1 MNSVTQKVEKLRSIA
16 SSLGLQGESVEAII
30 QMLGYALHTSE
41 VEHIAYTQEASLER
55 ATEVNSKIQHCV
67 NMMYSVFRG
76 SNPRVIITF
85 SPQKRFTFNPGDLV
99 AKTSTFSAYYL
110 GYWDDV
116 EGEFIESGITIY
128 PGGLSYTKTILC
140 VLSQYELTDTWKIDT
155 GNLFYHTVQKAR
167 DRQFAKL
174 SSDFVL
180 FISDTQDGEYT
191 QLRTTRRFSE
201 HERQG
206 YFFDLTLPGF
216 GINIYYPNKYE
227 ELINRRS
234 EYSDKWLKI
243 KVQEEMSLSD
253 INPGDLE
260 NLVISGSVPV
270 EIPED
275 VLKAFDS
282 EDRISHADKGLLY
295 IYESGHDSMESIHYL
310 ANKNR
315 YSGSYLATNSDLSFL
330 LAETFPNK
338 IRQTDG
344 VICKF
349 DEGSNDIVLYY
360 IPTNA
365 SLEITGSEKN
375 RFIGEQSAYYVTKNI
390 DIRRAPR
397 YNAKITLNL
406 DLYAINNLS
415 EEIDEILKRY
425 QYKFGVDLG
434 NEENQTPDY
443 LEIKSLVSKIDEVK
457 YISGMDITYTN
468 TDGEEI
474 SYEELTGQ
482 ADNETVDYASKYLT
496 FTMIEDGNISWEGY
510 GDIYYSTNNGVLWRT
525 LTSRTST
532 TDFSAGTEVLIKSD
546 MLVEG
551 EIGRF
556 TVSGTFDIS
565 GNIMSLLYSDSY
577 KGKID
582 LANYGT
588 TFENL
593 FINCDK
599 LRDAGNLILPAMSL
613 SSRCYFSMFDG
624 CSSLV
629 NPPKLVAKIMNDYC
643 YSEMFCGC
651 TSLKKAPD
659 LNSKYLAR
667 RCYCGMFEK
676 CTSLVSAPALP
687 ATDLKEG
694 CYSGMFWGCEALT
707 SAPSLPSKVMAQ
719 DCYRN
724 MFTGCS
730 SLVNAP
736 ALPATNLEF
745 RCYSG
750 MFEDCSSLRV
760 APELPATIL
769 RKQCYLEMFMG
780 CTSLV
785 KSPVLPAT
793 ELVYGCYESMFYN
806 CTSLSYVKAL
816 FAEFNDGT
824 INWLLGV
831 SNKGLFIKNS
841 SLKVD
846 DSFGPSSIPKDWDI
860 NVGTYNPAES
870 EYEETGTV
878 TSSGSSSSSGSGGYT
893 GTTSQKNKVK
903 PYYHVISCEI
913 NSSMS

>member
-110 GYWDDV
+110 GYWDES

-227 ELINRRS
+227 GLINRRS

-390 DIRRAPR
+390 DIRRASR
-397 YNAKITLNL
+397 YNAKVTLNL

-415 EEIDEILKRY
+415 DEIDEILKKY

-434 NEENQTPDY
+434 NSENQTPDY
-443 LEIKSLVSKIDEVK
+443 LEIKSLISKIDEVK
-457 YISGMDITYTN
+457 YISDMEITYTD
-468 TDGEEI
+468 TDGDEI
-474 SYEELTGQ
+474 SYEDLIGMV
-482 ADNETVDYASKYLT
+482 DNEVVDYESKYLT
-496 FTMIEDGNISWEGY
+496 FTLIEGGNISWEGN
-510 GDIYYSTNNGVLWRT
+510 GDMYYSTNNGVSWKT
-525 LTSRTST
+525 LHSMSST
-532 TDFSAGTEVLIKSD
+532 LDMVEGTEILFKSD
-546 MLVEG
+546 MTVRG
-551 EIGRF
+551 PIGRF
-556 TVSGTFDIS
+556 DVSGTFDVS
-565 GNIMSLLYSDSY
+565 GNIMSLLFLDSY
-577 KGKID
+577 KGRTD
-582 LANYGT
+582 LSISGT
-588 TFENL
+588 TFESL
-593 FINCDK
+593 FEDCRK
-599 LRDAGNLILPAMSL
+599 LRSAENLILPATSL
-613 SSRCYFSMFDG
+613 SPSCYLSMFDN
-624 CSSLV
+624 CSNLISA
-629 NPPKLVAKIMNDYC
+629 PKLKAQVMSENC
-643 YSEMFCGC
+643 YSEMFCSC
-651 TSLKKAPD
+651 TSLKNAPV
-659 LNSKYLAR
+659 LSSKYLAR
-667 RCYCGMFEK
+667 GCYSGMFEE
-676 CTSLVSAPALP
+676 CESLVSAPALP
-687 ATDLKEG
+687 ATDLKEE
-694 CYSGMFWGCEALT
+694 CYSGMFWGCRSLT
-707 SAPSLPSKVMAQ
+707 AAPSLPSRVMAPG
-719 DCYRN
+719 CYRC
-724 MFTGCS
+724 MFYSCT

-736 ALPATNLEF
+736 ALPSMNLEY
-745 RCYSG
+745 RCYSD
-750 MFEDCSSLRV
+750 MFRECSSLRE

-769 RKQCYLEMFMG
+769 KKQCYSYMFSE

-785 KSPVLPAT
+785 KSPVLPAQT
-793 ELVYGCYESMFYN
+793 LLNKCYESMFYG
-806 CTSLSYVKAL
+806 CTSLSYVKAMFL
-816 FAEFNDGT
+816 DFSDGT
-824 INWLLGV
+824 ANWLFGT
-831 SNKGLFIKNS
+831 SEKGLFIKDPNLVVSGNS
-841 SLKVD
+841 
-846 DSFGPSSIPKDWDI
+846 GPSYIPKEWDI
-860 NVGTYNPAES
+860 REGTYNTSES
-870 EYEETGTV
+870 EYEETGTIS
-878 TSSGSSSSSGSGGYT
+878 SSGSSSNGGSPG
-893 GTTSQKNKVK
+893 TSQRNQVK
-903 PYYHVISCEI
+903 PYYHFITCEI